1 MKYIF
6 AYVLHRYAITYIHT
20 YTYKFLGQKVQSQ
33 FVGLVPCR
41 VLAYTLLG
49 VPLSPCTASRQILVE
64 SERCSSSLGFPTDLI
79 LYRLR
84 NQAWCIRAVV
94 VPARLH
100 VLKSFPSR
108 FYYATFSPL
117 FSFTT
122 KEAEIPHL

>member
-6 AYVLHRYAITYIHT
+6 AYVLRRYAITYIHT

-41 VLAYTLLG
+41 FLAYTLLG

-64 SERCSSSLGFPTDLI
+64 SERCSSSLRIPHRPYLI
-79 LYRLR
+79 SAPESGL
-84 NQAWCIRAVV
+84 V
-94 VPARLH
+94 H
-100 VLKSFPSR
+100 PSR
-108 FYYATFSPL
+108 CGTRPSPRFKIFSVPSL
-117 FSFTT
+117 LRHIFAFFSFTT